1 MRGRKLFRWWL
12 TAVLLVV
19 IAAPTEAQSL
29 RVDPRTVSV
38 NAWKLVQSPTQP
50 VASGK
55 QLRRRRTLKFV
66 LIGGAVGFAVGAWM
80 GRQLGGDTD
89 VRTDE
94 IWKGGVRAGAIGA
107 AAGFLL
113 SKR

>member
-1 MRGRKLFRWWL
+1 V
-12 TAVLLVV
+12 VLLVV
-19 IAAPTEAQSL
+19 IAAPIEAQSL
-29 RVDPRTVSV
+29 RIDPAIVSV
-38 NAWKLVQSPTQP
+38 NAGKLAQSPAQP

-80 GRQLGGDTD
+80 GREFGGDTD
-89 VRTDE
+89 VRTAE
-94 IWKGGVRAGAIGA
+94 IWKGGLKAGAIGA
-107 AAGFLL
+107 AAGFVL